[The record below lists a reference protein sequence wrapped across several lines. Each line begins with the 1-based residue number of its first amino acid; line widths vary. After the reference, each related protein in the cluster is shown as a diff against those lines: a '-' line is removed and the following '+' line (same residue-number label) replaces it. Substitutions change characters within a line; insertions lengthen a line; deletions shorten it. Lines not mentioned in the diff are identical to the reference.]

1 MKIDSPCF
9 KNLLFHRTFIG
20 LILGLTILTS
30 VYALVADSESEPPN
44 IIIILADDL
53 GWKDV
58 GFNGGVIAT
67 PNIDRIAHEGVRLNR
82 FYVAPVCTPTRAGLM
97 TGRYPIRYGLMRGVV
112 MGYHD
117 FGLDPDE
124 TIIPQVLAE
133 AGYEHRGIFGKWH
146 LGHSKPGYHPMQ
158 RGYTKFAGHLNAAID
173 YFSHKWLGEVDWFH
187 DYEHSSEEGYAT
199 DLITKHA
206 VQFVNDH
213 AKDDAP
219 FFMYVPYNAPH
230 APFQAKDDDLPLYQH
245 LEGIPTESVVGENV
259 SPDRYNWLAGHA
271 TGRTKL
277 EDSEARLKD
286 RRITG
291 AMIHS
296 LDQGVGQILDALDAS
311 NISDNTLVW
320 FISDNGGDP
329 AIGDNRPFRGAKG
342 SVFEGGIRVAAA
354 ARWPAGGIDEGRE
367 VDAALNFLDVM
378 PTLMEVSGVSENFDL
393 ELDGKNVMPALRG
406 NPHAND
412 REYFSFCG
420 QLSDER
426 EHVTAMEGDW
436 KLIIIG
442 PPLTMPESLGT
453 SERLLFNL
461 AADPSEQHD
470 LATDYPKITSELTEK
485 AVRFRALQPQNHV
498 PLLWT
503 GRDDFAAPP
512 NWKLP
517 EMP

>member
-1 MKIDSPCF
+1 MKID
-9 KNLLFHRTFIG
+9 LLYLKYLPSHRTLVY
-20 LILGLTILTS
+20 LILVLTILTPIH
-30 VYALVADSESEPPN
+30 ALAAESGSKRPN

-67 PNIDRIAHEGVRLNR
+67 PNIDRIANEGVRLNR

-112 MGYHD
+112 MGYHG
-117 FGLDPDE
+117 FGLDTNE
-124 TIIPQVLAE
+124 TIIPQVLAQ

-146 LGHSKPGYHPMQ
+146 LGHAKPGYHPMQ
-158 RGYTKFAGHLNAAID
+158 RGYTKFVGHINAAID
-173 YFSHKWLGEVDWFH
+173 YFSHEWLGEVDWFH
-187 DYEHSSEEGYAT
+187 DYEQSTEQGYST

-230 APFQAKDDDLPLYQH
+230 APFQAREEDLPLYQH
-245 LEGIPTESVVGENV
+245 LEGIPVESVVGENV
-259 SPDRYNWLAGHA
+259 APEKYNWLAGHA
-271 TGRTKL
+271 TGRAKL
-277 EDSEARLKD
+277 EDPEARLND

-311 NISDNTLVW
+311 NIGDNTLVW

-354 ARWPAGGIDEGRE
+354 ARWPAGGIDQGRE
-367 VDAALNFLDVM
+367 VNAALNFLDVM
-378 PTLMEVSGVSENFDL
+378 PTLMEISGVSENFDL
-393 ELDGKNVMPALRG
+393 ELDGKNVLPAMQG
-406 NPHAND
+406 NPHPND
-412 REYFSFCG
+412 REYYSYCG

-442 PPLTMPESLGT
+442 PPLTNPESLEK

-461 AADPSEQHD
+461 AQDPSEQHN
-470 LATDYPKITSELTEK
+470 LASDYPQITSKLTQK
-485 AVRFRALQPQNHV
+485 AVQFRALQPQIHV

-503 GRDDFAAPP
+503 GRDNFTPPP

-517 EMP
+517 KMP